1 MTGVFAPE
9 RIPALTQG
17 LDDVPI
23 ADRRGDHADAG
34 LAHGF
39 MQTEVRH
46 HGADHGVSAELAFL
60 LQGQGAESE
69 DTVAGDA
76 SAARVAE
83 DHAVRVAVERD
94 TDVGPLL
101 FHDLAGEL
109 RIKGADTGV
118 DVDAVGF
125 DSELHDFGAEF
136 LEDERSQEVARAM
149 TAIHDD
155 LHPVEAR
162 VA

>member
-1 MTGVFAPE
+1 
-9 RIPALTQG
+9 
-17 LDDVPI
+17 
-23 ADRRGDHADAG
+23 
-34 LAHGF
+34 
-39 MQTEVRH
+39 MQAEVRH
-46 HGADHGVSAELAFL
+46 HGADHRIAAELTLF
-60 LQGQGAESE
+60 LQGQGAQRQ
-69 DTVAGDA
+69 DTVTGDTGAG
-76 SAARVAE
+76 RVAE

-94 TDVGPLL
+94 ADVGPLL

-118 DVDAVGF
+118 DIDAVGF
-125 DSELHDFGAEF
+125 DAELHDFGAEF